1 MTAIDFGDTVE
12 ALTESGAPSFL
23 ALYRR
28 KGADRPSLELLG
40 GHDEGVAALA
50 ADERHTVILAGA
62 LVDRDLVV
70 GRVDADPD
78 VSDAELV
85 LKAYVRLGE
94 AGLGELRGAFAL
106 LIHDAEKDALLFLRD
121 QLGHYPLFYAEGHE
135 GVYFSEAITTLVR
148 HPQVPGGVN
157 RAVIAELLIHELR
170 SPDETA
176 FEAVY
181 RARAGW
187 RYRVTRTG
195 TEATRY
201 WFPIPPDGSGEWA
214 TEEELPQFDGLMRR
228 AVARSLE
235 PGATGI
241 FLSGGLDSVTVATYA
256 ADLLRDAGEQ
266 PLRAFSIVFPEYDET
281 SVQKLVAGE
290 LGLPHELVPFG
301 QAIGSESLV
310 RSAVRSS
317 GSWPMPLVNLW
328 QPLYTH
334 LALLAR
340 GEGVRRILT
349 GAGGDEW
356 LQVSP
361 HWGFSR
367 LRRLHIGEM
376 RHLYRTYLRSYNLE
390 RGPLLKNLLWKYGL
404 RHTLR
409 DAALNVLG
417 TAMPPAVRAIKLK
430 RFRERRPAWLAPDP
444 ELARALEE
452 RAMALAPATNPAVAY
467 GPETYSLLE
476 NPIGAMERE
485 EAFER
490 GRRLGMATFMP
501 FWDVDLD
508 EFLARVPPHLM
519 NQGYWSKGLVR
530 GKLAERFPEAGFDQQ
545 KKVLSTSLAAR
556 ILAEETPPAWRAID
570 GPKML
575 AAAGV
580 IDKRRLELE
589 VEGTMRHD
597 SPTHHVLGRAIAGH
611 GMWTVLNVESWFRQ
625 WS

>member
-12 ALTESGAPSFL
+12 ALTESPAPSFL

-28 KGADRPSLELLG
+28 GDGERASLELVG
-40 GHDEGVAALA
+40 GHGEGVAALA
-50 ADERHTVILAGA
+50 ADELRTAVLAGA
-62 LVDRDLVV
+62 LVDRDRLV
-70 GRVDADPD
+70 GRIGADPD
-78 VSDAELV
+78 VGDAELA
-85 LKAYVRLGE
+85 LRAYIRLGE

-106 LIHDAEKDALLFLRD
+106 LIHDAENDQFLFLRD
-121 QLGHYPLFYAEGHE
+121 QLGHYPLFYAKGREGL
-135 GVYFSEAITTLVR
+135 YFSEAITTLVR
-148 HPQVPGGVN
+148 HPQVPSGVN
-157 RAVIAELLIHELR
+157 RAAVAELLIHELR

-176 FEAVY
+176 FEAAY

-187 RYRVTRTG
+187 LYRVTSRG
-195 TEATRY
+195 TEASRY
-201 WFPIPPDGSGEWA
+201 WFPVPPDGSAEWA
-214 TEEELPQFDGLMRR
+214 AEEELSQFDGLMRQ

-256 ADLLRDAGEQ
+256 ADLLREAGEQ

-290 LGLPHELVPFG
+290 LGLPHELVPFA
-301 QAIGSESLV
+301 QAAGSESLV
-310 RSAVRSS
+310 RSAVRAS

-340 GEGVRRILT
+340 GDGIRRILT

-367 LRRLHIGEM
+367 LRRLHVGEM

-417 TAMPPAVRAIKLK
+417 TAMPPALRAIKLR

-444 ELARALEE
+444 ALARALEE
-452 RAMALAPATNPAVAY
+452 RAMALTPATNPAVAY

-530 GKLAERFPEAGFDQQ
+530 GRLAKRFPDAGFEQQ

-556 ILAEETPPAWRAID
+556 ILAEETPPAWREID
-570 GPKML
+570 GPKKL
-575 AAAGV
+575 AAAGI
-580 IDKRRLELE
+580 IDKRRLESE
-589 VEGTMRHD
+589 IEGTMRRD
-597 SPTHHVLGRAIAGH
+597 LPTHNVLGRAIAAH
-611 GMWTVLNVESWFRQ
+611 GIWTVLNVESWFRQ